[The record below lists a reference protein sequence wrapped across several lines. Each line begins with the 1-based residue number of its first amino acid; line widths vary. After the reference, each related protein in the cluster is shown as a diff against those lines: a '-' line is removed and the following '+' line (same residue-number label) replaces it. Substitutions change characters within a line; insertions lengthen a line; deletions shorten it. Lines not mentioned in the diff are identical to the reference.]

1 MNKSLASIVLL
12 LTVTACAASTD
23 TTATI
28 IGQLVAGPTCPVETD
43 PPDPTCAPQPVVD
56 AEVVAMD
63 VDGNEY
69 RALSGVDG
77 SFRLA
82 VPAGKIVVTFSEV
95 EGLMGVPE
103 AISVTVAAME
113 TVDLGEIGYDTG
125 IR

>member
-1 MNKSLASIVLL
+1 MALLVIVA
-12 LTVTACAASTD
+12 ACAAPVD

-28 IGQLVAGPTCPVETD
+28 IGRLVAGPVCPVETD
-43 PPDPTCAPQPVVD
+43 PPDPACVPHPVAD
-56 AEVVAMD
+56 AGVVAMD

-82 VPAGKIVVTFSEV
+82 VPAGKVVVTFSEV

-103 AISVTVAAME
+103 AVTVTLAHME